1 MPFGQLIEY
10 YVRDMFLGNS
20 YTKCDGETF
29 PRPFPKKSKQRFR
42 GQVEGCWNILKLS
55 GKPLALIAI
64 KSFKKQK

>member
-42 GQVEGCWNILKLS
+42 GQVEGC
-55 GKPLALIAI
+55 
-64 KSFKKQK
+64 